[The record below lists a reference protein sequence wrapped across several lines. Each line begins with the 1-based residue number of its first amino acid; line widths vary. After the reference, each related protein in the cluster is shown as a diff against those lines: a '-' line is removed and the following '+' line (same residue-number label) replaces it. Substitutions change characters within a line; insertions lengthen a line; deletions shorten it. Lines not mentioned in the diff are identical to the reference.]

1 MRPRG
6 PSSSSPS
13 NRYVGQVAVQNPQCT
28 QARRIASASLPS
40 CVSRIKSASA
50 VCIVSS
56 GLQAGIETAGV
67 EDAVRI
73 EMRLEPAME
82 QQQRLG
88 QWMERAGGLVGGPE
102 ERRVTAVRGRIRT
115 DSRRVGTV

>member
-28 QARRIASASLPS
+28 QARRIALASLPS

-56 GLQAGIETAGV
+56 DLEAGIQTAGG
-67 EDAVRI
+67 EDAVWI
-73 EMRLEPAME
+73 EMRLEPPMKK
-82 QQQRLG
+82 QQRLG
-88 QWMERAGGLVGGPE
+88 QWMERAGRLVGGAK
-102 ERRVTAVRGRIRT
+102 ERRVTA
-115 DSRRVGTV
+115 